1 MPLRPLPFI
10 LPDAAIFW
18 AAYLWAFVP
27 ELRLILRSRASAAR
41 RDSADRGSFS
51 LIIAG
56 QGLAILLAFAL
67 AFHRPTQLSP
77 GIARACFWIGV
88 ALLVAGSLLRRHCW
102 RMLGDYFTADVI
114 VQPGQ
119 LVIDRGAYAWVR
131 HPSYSAGIAMFAG
144 IGLALGNWASFLV
157 VVAVSLVVYHYRM
170 RVEEHALEA
179 TLGEPYRVF
188 MHSRKRL
195 IPFVY

>member
-1 MPLRPLPFI
+1 MTAPAERGKAN
-10 LPDAAIFW
+10 AA
-18 AAYLWAFVP
+18 V
-27 ELRLILRSRASAAR
+27 EMT
-41 RDSADRGSFS
+41 
-51 LIIAG
+51 IA
-56 QGLAILLAFAL
+56 
-67 AFHRPTQLSP
+67 
-77 GIARACFWIGV
+77 
-88 ALLVAGSLLRRHCW
+88 
-102 RMLGDYFTADVI
+102 
-114 VQPGQ
+114 
-119 LVIDRGAYAWVR
+119 GAYAWVR

-170 RVEEHALEA
+170 RVEERALEA